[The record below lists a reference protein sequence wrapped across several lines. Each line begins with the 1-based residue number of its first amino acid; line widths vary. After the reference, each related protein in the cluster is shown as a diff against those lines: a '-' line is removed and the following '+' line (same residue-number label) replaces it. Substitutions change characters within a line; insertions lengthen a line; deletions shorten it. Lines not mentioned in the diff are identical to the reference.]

1 MLYTSI
7 ENKKIKEIKKLY
19 QKKYRDLNNRF
30 IVEGEHLVVEAYKKG
45 VLEELLVA
53 ALPHF
58 EFPRWQNPFTLDM
71 ENKTFSNKLTSTE
84 MMILRSYMIVE
95 WIGFQ
100 LATVDLIR
108 QKYSGSDFK
117 FTSQASHIKQLVTLK
132 QEYERKAFHLQRI
145 YCRREI
151 DNQGRVRSTFYKIM
165 DYDPRYKTTSERT

>member
-1 MLYTSI
+1 MT
-7 ENKKIKEIKKLY
+7 
-19 QKKYRDLNNRF
+19 DLMELEVAPTTFQEMYDFFLFGITDDMFMEMTR
-30 IVEGEHLVVEAYKKG
+30 EDTEG

-151 DNQGRVRSTFYKIM
+151 DDQGRVRSTFYKIM

>member
-1 MLYTSI
+1 MTDSMELEVAPTTFQEMYDFFLAGITDDMFM
-7 ENKKIKEIKKLY
+7 EMTRE
-19 QKKYRDLNNRF
+19 DT
-30 IVEGEHLVVEAYKKG
+30 EG

-58 EFPRWQNPFTLDM
+58 EFPRWQNPFILDM

>member
-1 MLYTSI
+1 MTDSMELEVAPTTFQEMYDFFLAGITDDMFM
-7 ENKKIKEIKKLY
+7 EMTRE
-19 QKKYRDLNNRF
+19 DT
-30 IVEGEHLVVEAYKKG
+30 EG

-165 DYDPRYKTTSERT
+165 DSDPRYKTTSERT